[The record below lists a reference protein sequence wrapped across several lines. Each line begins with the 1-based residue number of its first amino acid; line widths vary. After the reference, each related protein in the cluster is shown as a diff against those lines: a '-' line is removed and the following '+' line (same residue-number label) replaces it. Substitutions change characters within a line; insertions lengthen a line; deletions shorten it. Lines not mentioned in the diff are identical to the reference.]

1 MQLKLLTDIKRVS
14 PEALLA
20 GLRSEHRAE
29 SILAGEKLVHD
40 AASYGLEMRDYL
52 RLAIDPKLSAK
63 KSDYEGLNGYEV
75 TLYELGLPVKD
86 DFDEG
91 ITLQLASDNF
101 QTFPGT
107 RALFPPVIDDL
118 VQWKYRQDNF
128 ENIESIVAATRTI
141 SGNEMITTIVDD
153 KASDYQ
159 GTSAIAELGNI
170 PVRSIRTTEKGVK
183 IFKIGGGYRLSYEFS
198 RRARLDLLVPYAN
211 RVTRELE
218 RSKVGNA
225 TKLMINGD
233 GVAAAA
239 VVRNQ
244 SGYNGTL
251 NGTATNGRLSYM
263 HLLNWLVN
271 RAKDGTPVDTVVGN
285 WDMYLQWLSMFA
297 LPLAAAGDANTAAQN
312 LAASG
317 FRIGGVP
324 IINGQVN
331 FALSTEMPA
340 NQLLGIT
347 KGETLEQLVEAGSLI
362 SESERSIKNQSI
374 TYVKTEN
381 SGPRIVFPD
390 TREIYNIAA

>member
-1 MQLKLLTDIKRVS
+1 
-14 PEALLA
+14 
-20 GLRSEHRAE
+20 
-29 SILAGEKLVHD
+29 
-40 AASYGLEMRDYL
+40 
-52 RLAIDPKLSAK
+52 
-63 KSDYEGLNGYEV
+63 
-75 TLYELGLPVKD
+75 
-86 DFDEG
+86 
-91 ITLQLASDNF
+91 
-101 QTFPGT
+101 
-107 RALFPPVIDDL
+107 
-118 VQWKYRQDNF
+118 
-128 ENIESIVAATRTI
+128 
-141 SGNEMITTIVDD
+141 
-153 KASDYQ
+153 
-159 GTSAIAELGNI
+159 
-170 PVRSIRTTEKGVK
+170 
-183 IFKIGGGYRLSYEFS
+183 
-198 RRARLDLLVPYAN
+198 
-211 RVTRELE
+211 
-218 RSKVGNA
+218 
-225 TKLMINGD
+225 MINGD